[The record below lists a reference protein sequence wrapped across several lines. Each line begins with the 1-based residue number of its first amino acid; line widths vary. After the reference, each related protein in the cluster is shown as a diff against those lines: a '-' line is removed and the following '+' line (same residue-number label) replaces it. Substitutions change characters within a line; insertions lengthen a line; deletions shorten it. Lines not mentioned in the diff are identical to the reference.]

1 MATRLLA
8 LESLVH
14 YFLALPP
21 LESIGVQPLIAQ
33 LQDYLLDE
41 TNRKWRYWILV
52 YQSFEAKQRA
62 KSEHDG
68 AGSDD
73 NDEEEQEFGDTEQ
86 GAEAIEAFELLASLL
101 SVYSALLERSE
112 LLVLDERT
120 ISKLEQVSALVHD
133 VVAINTIDHIVVVSA
148 LDILGRLYT
157 NTNVPMNFEDDFDE
171 LLSIALS
178 NSRGVRTRVAAN
190 QTTDR
195 LTDQTIGQSSWS
207 SSRQHLCI
215 RAFAT
220 HWREGR

>member
-101 SVYSALLERSE
+101 SAYSALLERSE

-178 NSRGVRTRVAAN
+178 NSRGVRTRVW
-190 QTTDR
+190 QPIKQPID
-195 LTDQTIGQSSWS
+195 
-207 SSRQHLCI
+207 
-215 RAFAT
+215 
-220 HWREGR
+220 

>member
-52 YQSFEAKQRA
+52 YQSFEANQRA

-101 SVYSALLERSE
+101 SAYSALLERSE

-178 NSRGVRTRVAAN
+178 NSRGVRTRVW
-190 QTTDR
+190 QPIKQPID
-195 LTDQTIGQSSWS
+195 
-207 SSRQHLCI
+207 
-215 RAFAT
+215 
-220 HWREGR
+220 

>member
-178 NSRGVRTRVAAN
+178 NSRGVRTRVW
-190 QTTDR
+190 QPIKQPID
-195 LTDQTIGQSSWS
+195 
-207 SSRQHLCI
+207 
-215 RAFAT
+215 
-220 HWREGR
+220 